1 MSKKI
6 IQGTVVSDKADK
18 TLVVSVSSRSK
29 TRYKGK
35 TIKRLDRYI
44 VHDPMNKAKEGD
56 LVEITESKPISKTK
70 KWRLLKIDVVGE
82 NFSDSLIIDS
92 RGDLKWYNLRQ
103 D

>member
-92 RGDLKWYNLRQ
+92 RGDLK
-103 D
+103 

>member
-44 VHDPMNKAKEGD
+44 VHDPMNQAKEGD

-92 RGDLKWYNLRQ
+92 KGDLK
-103 D
+103 

>member
-70 KWRLLKIDVVGE
+70 KWRLLKIDVAGE
-82 NFSDSLIIDS
+82 NFSDSLITDS
-92 RGDLKWYNLRQ
+92 RGDLK
-103 D
+103 

>member
-70 KWRLLKIDVVGE
+70 KWRLLKIDVVGK

-92 RGDLKWYNLRQ
+92 RGDLK
-103 D
+103 